1 MVTRMGENIES
12 ERNQLL
18 DVYQKLINNQADLAR
33 QLHVVLK
40 KLIFENRYTLHP
52 SMLDNIAQEET
63 ASFLAFLSNGDQPA
77 VFEHGQNRVDTGL
90 GNRTI
95 LALASELRKFCWDR
109 LPKIDL
115 QLLHAALSGVD
126 LYIASYIEGYMSKME
141 VQILRDQEQMR
152 LALSAALDRQRQ
164 ELHIKNQAI
173 HTYTHG
179 IMLTDLNSRIT
190 YVNPAFIEMWGY
202 DDVDQVL
209 QADNLQFWGTANFDE
224 FLKTL
229 HESAGRQIEL
239 KGVRK
244 DGSTFDAIISA
255 SFIKDEQ
262 SQPVGIMAFF
272 IDATERNQLET
283 QLQRAQKME
292 ALGTLAGG
300 VAHDLNNTL
309 SGLISYPEMLLLDL
323 PESSPL
329 RKPIQ
334 AIQSSGEKMAAI
346 VKDLLTL
353 ARRGVAA
360 TKVLNLNSIISNYL
374 LSPEYERLN
383 DLYPNIELQT
393 RLDPDLLN
401 IIGSAVHLSKT
412 VMNLVTN
419 AAESMPDG
427 GQIIITTENRYL
439 DRPIRGYDAVK
450 EGDYALLT
458 VSDCGVGIPSKDL
471 KRIFEPFYTKKI
483 MGRSGTGLGMAV
495 VWGTVKDHK
504 GYIDVLS
511 QEGLGSTFT
520 LYFPVSRKE
529 LPKKA
534 SPMVIEEYMGE
545 GESVL
550 VVDDVDE
557 QRNIAVMLLNRLG
570 YCVTAVSSGEE
581 AVEFMTHNDADLLV
595 LDMIME
601 PGIDGLETYKRILK
615 LKPNQ
620 KAIVVSGFSETER
633 VKAAQS
639 LGAGVYVR
647 KPYLMEKIGRAVRAE
662 LDTQSKRPV

>member
-1 MVTRMGENIES
+1 MKPKTVVMLMGKKNKS
-12 ERNQLL
+12 ELNQLL
-18 DVYQKLINNQADLAR
+18 GVYQKLINDQAELDR
-33 QLHVVLK
+33 QLYVLLK
-40 KLIFENRYTLHP
+40 ELVFENRYTLHP
-52 SMLDNIAQEET
+52 SMLDELAHEET
-63 ASFLAFLSNGDQPA
+63 ISFLSFLSSGDQHA
-77 VFEHGQNRVDTGL
+77 VFQHGQDRVNIGL
-90 GNRTI
+90 GDRTI
-95 LALASELRKFCWDR
+95 LALASQLRKFCWDR
-109 LPKIDL
+109 LHKQDL
-115 QLLHAALSGVD
+115 QLFHSALIGVD

-141 VQILRDQEQMR
+141 AQILEDQEQMR

-179 IMLTDLNSRIT
+179 IMLTDLDSKMT
-190 YVNPAFIEMWGY
+190 YVNPAFIKMWGY
-202 DDVDQVL
+202 DDFDQVL
-209 QADNLQFWGTANFDE
+209 EADTLQFWGTENFDE

-244 DGSTFDAIISA
+244 DGSAFDAIISA

-272 IDATERNQLET
+272 IDATERNQLEA
-283 QLQRAQKME
+283 QLQRAHKME

-323 PESSPL
+323 PEDSPL

-334 AIQSSGEKMAAI
+334 AICSSGRKMAAI

-353 ARRGVAA
+353 ARRGVAT

-374 LSPEYERLN
+374 LSPEFERLN
-383 DLYPNIELQT
+383 YLYPNIELQT
-393 RLDPDLLN
+393 RLDQDLLN
-401 IIGSAVHLSKT
+401 ILGSSVHLSKT
-412 VMNLVTN
+412 VMNLVIN

-427 GQIIITTENRYL
+427 GLIIITSKNRYL
-439 DRPIRGYDAVK
+439 DLPIRGYDDVK

-458 VSDCGVGIPSKDL
+458 VSDGGVGIPSKDL

-495 VWGTVKDHK
+495 VWGTVKDHN

-529 LPKKA
+529 LPKEA
-534 SPMVIEEYMGE
+534 PPMVIEDYMGK

-557 QRNIAVMLLNRLG
+557 QRNIAIMLLKRLG
-570 YCVTAVSSGEE
+570 YSVTAVPSGEE
-581 AVEFMTHNDADLLV
+581 AVEFMTNHGVDLLI
-595 LDMIME
+595 LDMIMD
-601 PGIDGLETYKRILK
+601 PGIDGLETYRRILK
-615 LKPNQ
+615 LNPNQ
-620 KAIVVSGFSETER
+620 KAIIVSGFSETER
-633 VKAAQS
+633 VKEAQT

-647 KPYLMEKIGRAVRAE
+647 KPYLMQKIGKAVRAE
-662 LDTQSKRPV
+662 LDN

>member
-1 MVTRMGENIES
+1 MEKKFES
-12 ERNQLL
+12 DLNQLRR
-18 DVYQKLINNQADLAR
+18 VYQELINDQADLDR
-33 QLHVVLK
+33 QLYVLLK
-40 KLIFENRYTLHP
+40 ELVFENHYTLHP
-52 SMLDNIAQEET
+52 SMLDKLAHEEST
-63 ASFLAFLSNGDQPA
+63 SFLSFLSSGDQHA
-77 VFEHGQNRVDTGL
+77 VFKHGQDRVNIGL
-90 GNRTI
+90 GVRTI
-95 LALASELRKFCWDR
+95 LALASQLRNSCWDR
-109 LPKIDL
+109 LHQKDL
-115 QLLHAALSGVD
+115 QLLRSALGGVD
-126 LYIASYIEGYMSKME
+126 LYFASYIEGYMSKME
-141 VQILRDQEQMR
+141 AQILRDQEQMR

-179 IMLTDLNSRIT
+179 IMLTDLNRKIT

-202 DDVDQVL
+202 DDFDQVL
-209 QADNLQFWGTANFDE
+209 EADPLQFWGTANFDE

-244 DGSTFDAIISA
+244 DGSAFDAIVSA

-262 SQPVGIMAFF
+262 SQPVGMMAFF
-272 IDATERNQLET
+272 IDATERNQLAA

-309 SGLISYPEMLLLDL
+309 SGLISYPEILLLDL
-323 PESSPL
+323 PADSPL

-334 AIQSSGEKMAAI
+334 AIHSSGRKMAAI

-360 TKVLNLNSIISNYL
+360 TKVLNLNGIISNYL
-374 LSPEYERLN
+374 LSPEFERIH
-383 DLYPNIELQT
+383 DLYPHIELQT
-393 RLDPDLLN
+393 RLDQDLLN
-401 IIGSAVHLSKT
+401 ILGSSVHLSKT

-427 GQIIITTENRYL
+427 GRIVITSKNRYL
-439 DRPIRGYDAVK
+439 DRPIRGYDDVK

-495 VWGTVKDHK
+495 VWGTVKDHN

-520 LYFPVSRKE
+520 LYFPVTRKE
-529 LPKKA
+529 LPKEA
-534 SPMVIEEYMGE
+534 PAMGIEDYMGN

-557 QRNIAVMLLNRLG
+557 QRHIALLLLKRLG
-570 YCVTAVSSGEE
+570 YTVTAVPSGEE
-581 AVEFMTHNDADLLV
+581 AVNFMTNHDVDLLV
-595 LDMIME
+595 LDMIMD
-601 PGIDGLETYKRILK
+601 PGIDGLETYRRILK
-615 LKPNQ
+615 LNPNQ
-620 KAIVVSGFSETER
+620 KAVIVSGFSETER
-633 VKAAQS
+633 VKEAQN

-647 KPYLMEKIGRAVRAE
+647 KPYLMEKIGRAVKAE
-662 LDTQSKRPV
+662 LEN

>member
-1 MVTRMGENIES
+1 MGENIES
-12 ERNQLL
+12 ELSQLPG
-18 DVYQKLINNQADLAR
+18 VYINLINNQADLAR
-33 QLHVVLK
+33 QLHILLK
-40 KLIFENRYTLHP
+40 KLVFENRYTLHP
-52 SMLDNIAQEET
+52 SMLDKIAHEE
-63 ASFLAFLSNGDQPA
+63 ADSFLAFLSSGDRPA
-77 VFEHGQNRVDTGL
+77 VFKHGQNRVDIGL

-109 LPKIDL
+109 LHKIDL
-115 QLLHAALSGVD
+115 QLLHSALSGVD
-126 LYIASYIEGYMSKME
+126 LYFASYIEGHMSKME
-141 VQILRDQEQMR
+141 TQILRDQEQMR
-152 LALSAALDRQRQ
+152 LALSAALNRQRQ

-244 DGSTFDAIISA
+244 DGSAFDAFISA

-272 IDATERNQLET
+272 IDATERNQLED

-329 RKPIQ
+329 RKPIR

-346 VKDLLTL
+346 VQDLLTL
-353 ARRGVAA
+353 ARRGVPA
-360 TKVLNLNSIISNYL
+360 TKVLNLNNIISNYL
-374 LSPEYERLN
+374 RSPEYERLN

-393 RLDPDLLN
+393 RLGPDLLN
-401 IIGSAVHLSKT
+401 IIGSAVHISKT

-427 GQIIITTENRYL
+427 GLIIITTENRYL

-450 EGDYALLT
+450 EGDYVLLT
-458 VSDCGVGIPSKDL
+458 VSDSGVGIPSKDF

-511 QEGLGSTFT
+511 EEGLGSTFT

-529 LPKKA
+529 LPQKA
-534 SPMVIEEYMGE
+534 SPMVIEDYMGE

-570 YCVTAVSSGEE
+570 YSVTAVSSGEE
-581 AVEFMTHNDADLLV
+581 AVELLTNHDADLLI

-615 LKPNQ
+615 SKPNQ
-620 KAIVVSGFSETER
+620 KAIVVSGFSETKR
-633 VKAAQS
+633 VKEAQS
-639 LGAGVYVR
+639 LGAGAYVR

-662 LDTQSKRPV
+662 LDAHSKRPR

>member
-1 MVTRMGENIES
+1 MGKKIES
-12 ERNQLL
+12 DLNQLL
-18 DVYQKLINNQADLAR
+18 GVYQKLINDQADLDR
-33 QLHVVLK
+33 QLYVLLK
-40 KLIFENRYTLHP
+40 ELVFENRYTLHP
-52 SMLDNIAQEET
+52 SMLGELAHEET
-63 ASFLAFLSNGDQPA
+63 NSFLSFLSSGDQHE
-77 VFEHGQNRVDTGL
+77 VFKHGQDRVNIGL
-90 GNRTI
+90 GDRTI
-95 LALASELRKFCWDR
+95 LALASQLRQFCWDR
-109 LPKIDL
+109 LHKQDL
-115 QLLHAALSGVD
+115 QLFHSALSGVD

-141 VQILRDQEQMR
+141 AQILRDQEQMR
-152 LALSAALDRQRQ
+152 LALSAALERQRQ

-179 IMLTDLNSRIT
+179 IMLTDLDSKIT
-190 YVNPAFIEMWGY
+190 YVNPAFIKMWGY
-202 DDVDQVL
+202 DDFDQVL
-209 QADNLQFWGTANFDE
+209 EANTLQFWGTENFDE

-244 DGSTFDAIISA
+244 DGSAFDAIISA

-272 IDATERNQLET
+272 IDVTERNQLEA
-283 QLQRAQKME
+283 QLQRAHKME

-323 PESSPL
+323 PEDSPL

-334 AIQSSGEKMAAI
+334 AILSSGRKMAAI

-353 ARRGVAA
+353 ARRGVAT
-360 TKVLNLNSIISNYL
+360 TKVLNLNRIISTYL
-374 LSPEYERLN
+374 LSPEFERLN

-393 RLDPDLLN
+393 RLDQDLLN
-401 IIGSAVHLSKT
+401 ILGSSVHLSKT
-412 VMNLVTN
+412 VMNLVIN

-427 GQIIITTENRYL
+427 GLIIITSKNRYL
-439 DRPIRGYDAVK
+439 DRPIRGYDDVK

-495 VWGTVKDHK
+495 VWGTVKDHN

-529 LPKKA
+529 LPKEA
-534 SPMVIEEYMGE
+534 PPMVIEDYMGK

-557 QRNIAVMLLNRLG
+557 QRNIALMLLKRLG
-570 YCVTAVSSGEE
+570 YSVTAVPSGEE
-581 AVEFMTHNDADLLV
+581 AVEFMTNHDVDLLI
-595 LDMIME
+595 LDMIMD
-601 PGIDGLETYKRILK
+601 PGIDGLETYRRILK
-615 LKPNQ
+615 LNPNQ
-620 KAIVVSGFSETER
+620 KAIIVSGFSETER
-633 VKAAQS
+633 VKEAQN

-647 KPYLMEKIGRAVRAE
+647 KPYLMEKIGKAVKAE
-662 LDTQSKRPV
+662 LDN

>member
-1 MVTRMGENIES
+1 
-12 ERNQLL
+12 
-18 DVYQKLINNQADLAR
+18 
-33 QLHVVLK
+33 
-40 KLIFENRYTLHP
+40 
-52 SMLDNIAQEET
+52 MLDKIAHEET
-63 ASFLAFLSNGDQPA
+63 DSFLAFLASGDQHG
-77 VFEHGQNRVDTGL
+77 VFKHGQNRVDIGL
-90 GNRTI
+90 GDRTI

-109 LPKIDL
+109 LHKKDL
-115 QLLHAALSGVD
+115 QLLHSALSGVD

-141 VQILRDQEQMR
+141 AQILRDQEQMR

-179 IMLTDLNSRIT
+179 IMLTDLNSKIT

-229 HESAGRQIEL
+229 HESAGRQIAL

-244 DGSTFDAIISA
+244 DGSGFDAIISA

-272 IDATERNQLET
+272 IDATERNQLEA

-329 RKPIQ
+329 RKPIR

-360 TKVLNLNSIISNYL
+360 TKVLNLNSVISNYL

-393 RLDPDLLN
+393 RLGPDLLN
-401 IIGSAVHLSKT
+401 IDRYS
-412 VMNLVTN
+412 
-419 AAESMPDG
+419 
-427 GQIIITTENRYL
+427 TT
-439 DRPIRGYDAVK
+439 
-450 EGDYALLT
+450 
-458 VSDCGVGIPSKDL
+458 
-471 KRIFEPFYTKKI
+471 
-483 MGRSGTGLGMAV
+483 
-495 VWGTVKDHK
+495 
-504 GYIDVLS
+504 
-511 QEGLGSTFT
+511 STT
-520 LYFPVSRKE
+520 TSLY
-529 LPKKA
+529 
-534 SPMVIEEYMGE
+534 
-545 GESVL
+545 
-550 VVDDVDE
+550 
-557 QRNIAVMLLNRLG
+557 
-570 YCVTAVSSGEE
+570 
-581 AVEFMTHNDADLLV
+581 
-595 LDMIME
+595 
-601 PGIDGLETYKRILK
+601 
-615 LKPNQ
+615 
-620 KAIVVSGFSETER
+620 
-633 VKAAQS
+633 
-639 LGAGVYVR
+639 GA
-647 KPYLMEKIGRAVRAE
+647 
-662 LDTQSKRPV
+662 

>member
-1 MVTRMGENIES
+1 MGENIES
-12 ERNQLL
+12 ELSQLPG
-18 DVYQKLINNQADLAR
+18 VYINLINNQADLAR
-33 QLHVVLK
+33 KLHILLK
-40 KLIFENRYTLHP
+40 KLVFENRYTLHP
-52 SMLDNIAQEET
+52 SMLDKIAHEE
-63 ASFLAFLSNGDQPA
+63 ADSFLAFLSSGDRPA
-77 VFEHGQNRVDTGL
+77 VFKHGQNRVDIGL

-109 LPKIDL
+109 LHKIDL
-115 QLLHAALSGVD
+115 QLLHSALSGVD
-126 LYIASYIEGYMSKME
+126 LYFASYIEGHMSKME
-141 VQILRDQEQMR
+141 TQILIDQEQMR
-152 LALSAALDRQRQ
+152 LALSAALNRQRQ

-229 HESAGRQIEL
+229 HESTGRQIEL

-244 DGSTFDAIISA
+244 DGSAFDAFISA

-272 IDATERNQLET
+272 IDATERNQLEA

-329 RKPIQ
+329 RKPIR

-346 VKDLLTL
+346 VQDLLTL
-353 ARRGVAA
+353 ARRGVPV

-374 LSPEYERLN
+374 RSPEYERLN

-393 RLDPDLLN
+393 RLGPDLLN
-401 IIGSAVHLSKT
+401 IIGSAVHISKT

-427 GQIIITTENRYL
+427 GLIIITTENRYL

-450 EGDYALLT
+450 EGDYVLLT
-458 VSDCGVGIPSKDL
+458 VSDSGVGITSKDF

-511 QEGLGSTFT
+511 EEGLGSTFT

-529 LPKKA
+529 LPQKA
-534 SPMVIEEYMGE
+534 SPMVIEDYMGE

-570 YCVTAVSSGEE
+570 YSVTAVSSGEE
-581 AVEFMTHNDADLLV
+581 AVELLTNHDADLLI
-595 LDMIME
+595 LDMIMD
-601 PGIDGLETYKRILK
+601 P
-615 LKPNQ
+615 
-620 KAIVVSGFSETER
+620 
-633 VKAAQS
+633 
-639 LGAGVYVR
+639 
-647 KPYLMEKIGRAVRAE
+647 
-662 LDTQSKRPV
+662 

>member
-1 MVTRMGENIES
+1 MGKKIES
-12 ERNQLL
+12 DLNQLL
-18 DVYQKLINNQADLAR
+18 PVYQKLINDQADLDR
-33 QLHVVLK
+33 QLCILLK
-40 KLIFENRYTLHP
+40 ELVFENRYTLHP
-52 SMLDNIAQEET
+52 SMLDQLAHEET
-63 ASFLAFLSNGDQPA
+63 NCFLSFLSRGDQHE
-77 VFEHGQNRVDTGL
+77 VFKHGQDRVNIGL
-90 GNRTI
+90 GDRTI
-95 LALASELRKFCWDR
+95 LALASQLREFCWDR
-109 LPKIDL
+109 LHQKDL
-115 QLLHAALSGVD
+115 QLLHSALRGVD
-126 LYIASYIEGYMSKME
+126 WYIASYIEGYRSKME
-141 VQILRDQEQMR
+141 AQILSDQEQMR

-179 IMLTDLNSRIT
+179 IMLTDLDSKIT

-202 DDVDQVL
+202 EDFDQVL
-209 QADNLQFWGTANFDE
+209 QADTLQFWGTANFDE

-239 KGVRK
+239 KGGRK
-244 DGSTFDAIISA
+244 DGSAFDAIISA

-272 IDATERNQLET
+272 IDVTERNQLEA

-309 SGLISYPEMLLLDL
+309 SGLISYPEILLLDL
-323 PESSPL
+323 AEDSPL

-334 AIQSSGEKMAAI
+334 AIHSSARKMAAI

-353 ARRGVAA
+353 ARRGVAT
-360 TKVLNLNSIISNYL
+360 TKVLNLNRIISTYL
-374 LSPEYERLN
+374 QSPEFERLN

-393 RLDPDLLN
+393 RFDPDLLN
-401 IIGSAVHLSKT
+401 ILGSSVHLSKT
-412 VMNLVTN
+412 IMNLVIN

-427 GQIIITTENRYL
+427 GLIIITSKNRYL
-439 DRPIRGYDAVK
+439 DRPIRGYDDVK

-495 VWGTVKDHK
+495 VWGTVKDHN

-511 QEGLGSTFT
+511 NEGLGSTFT

-529 LPKKA
+529 LPKEEP
-534 SPMVIEEYMGE
+534 PMVIEDYMGK

-557 QRNIAVMLLNRLG
+557 QRQIAIMLLKRLG
-570 YCVTAVSSGEE
+570 YSVTAVPSGEE
-581 AVEFMTHNDADLLV
+581 AVKFMTNHDVDLLI
-595 LDMIME
+595 LDMIMD
-601 PGIDGLETYKRILK
+601 PGIDGLETYRRILK

-620 KAIVVSGFSETER
+620 KAIIVSGFSETER
-633 VKAAQS
+633 VKEAQN

-647 KPYLMEKIGRAVRAE
+647 KPYLMEKIGRAVKAE
-662 LDTQSKRPV
+662 LDN

>member
-1 MVTRMGENIES
+1 MGENFES
-12 ERNQLL
+12 ELNQLPG
-18 DVYQKLINNQADLAR
+18 VYQQLINNQADLAR
-33 QLHVVLK
+33 QLHVLLK
-40 KLIFENRYTLHP
+40 KLVFENRYTLHP
-52 SMLDNIAQEET
+52 SMLDKIAHEET
-63 ASFLAFLSNGDQPA
+63 DSFFAFLSSGDQPA
-77 VFEHGQNRVDTGL
+77 VFKHGQNRVDIGL
-90 GNRTI
+90 GDRTI
-95 LALASELRKFCWDR
+95 LALASELRKFCLDR
-109 LPKIDL
+109 LHKIDL
-115 QLLHAALSGVD
+115 HLLHAALSGVD
-126 LYIASYIEGYMSKME
+126 LYIAAYIEGYMSKME
-141 VQILRDQEQMR
+141 TQILQDQEQMR
-152 LALSAALDRQRQ
+152 LALSAALDQQRQ

-179 IMLTDLNSRIT
+179 IMLTDLNSKIT

-202 DDVDQVL
+202 DDFDQVL
-209 QADNLQFWGTANFDE
+209 EADTLQFWGTANLDE
-224 FLKTL
+224 FLRTL

-239 KGVRK
+239 KGARK

-272 IDATERNQLET
+272 IDTTERNQLEA

-323 PESSPL
+323 PGDSPL
-329 RKPIQ
+329 RQPIQ
-334 AIQSSGEKMAAI
+334 AIQWSGQKMAAI

-360 TKVLNLNSIISNYL
+360 TKILNLNHTISNYL
-374 LSPEYERLN
+374 RSPEFERLN
-383 DLYPNIELQT
+383 DLYSNIEVQI

-401 IIGSAVHLSKT
+401 ILGSSVHLSKT

-427 GQIIITTENRYL
+427 GLIFITSENRYL
-439 DRPIRGYDAVK
+439 DRPIRGYDEVK

-458 VSDCGVGIPSKDL
+458 VSDCGVGIPSEDL

-504 GYIDVLS
+504 GYIDVGS

-520 LYFPVSRKE
+520 LYFPVTRKD
-529 LPKKA
+529 LPKKLA
-534 SPMVIEEYMGE
+534 PMVIEDYMSK

-550 VVDDVDE
+550 VVDDIDE
-557 QRNIAVMLLNRLG
+557 QRNIAIMLLTRLG
-570 YCVTAVSSGEE
+570 YSVTAVSSGEE
-581 AVEFMTHNDADLLV
+581 AVKFMTNHEVDLLI
-595 LDMIME
+595 LDMIMDH
-601 PGIDGLETYKRILK
+601 GIDGLETYRRILK
-615 LKPNQ
+615 LNPNQ

-633 VKAAQS
+633 VKEAQN

-647 KPYLMEKIGRAVRAE
+647 KPYLMEKIGKAVRAE
-662 LDTQSKRPV
+662 LDN

>member
-1 MVTRMGENIES
+1 MGETIES
-12 ERNQLL
+12 ELRQLPA
-18 DVYQKLINNQADLAR
+18 VYQKLMGHHADLTR
-33 QLHVVLK
+33 QLNVLLK
-40 KLIFENRYTLHP
+40 KLVFENRYTLHP
-52 SMLDNIAQEET
+52 RMLDKVAREE
-63 ASFLAFLSNGDQPA
+63 AEAFLKFLSDGDRDA
-77 VFEHGQNRVDTGL
+77 VVAHGQNRVEIGL
-90 GNRTI
+90 SERTI
-95 LALASELRKFCWDR
+95 LALASELRTFCWAR
-109 LPKIDL
+109 LHQIDL
-115 QLLHAALSGVD
+115 QLLHAALRGVD
-126 LYIASYIEGYMSKME
+126 LYIASYVERYMSKLESM
-141 VQILRDQEQMR
+141 ILEDQEQMR

-179 IMLTDLNSRIT
+179 IMLTDLDSKIT

-202 DDVDQVL
+202 DDSNQVM
-209 QADNLQFWGTANFDE
+209 QADNLQFWGTEDVDD

-229 HESAGRQIEL
+229 HETAGRQIEL

-244 DGSTFDAIISA
+244 DGSPFDAIISA

-272 IDATERNQLET
+272 IDATERNQLEA

-360 TKVLNLNSIISNYL
+360 TKVLNLNNIIYSYL
-374 LSPEYERLN
+374 QSPEFERLH
-383 DLYPNIELQT
+383 DLYPNIEIQT
-393 RLDPDLLN
+393 RLGPDLLN
-401 IIGSAVHLSKT
+401 IMGSAVHLSKT
-412 VMNLVTN
+412 IMNLVTN
-419 AAESMPDG
+419 AAESMPEG
-427 GQIIITTENRYL
+427 GPVIITTENRYL

-450 EGDYALLT
+450 EGDYVLLT
-458 VSDCGVGIPSKDL
+458 VSDGGVGISSKDL

-495 VWGTVKDHK
+495 VWGTVKDHN

-511 QEGLGSTFT
+511 EEGLGSTFT

-529 LPKKA
+529 LPQKA
-534 SPMVIEEYMGE
+534 SPSVIEDYMGS
-545 GESVL
+545 GESIL
-550 VVDDVDE
+550 VVDDVEE

-570 YCVTAVSSGEE
+570 YSVTAVSSGEE
-581 AVEFMTHNDADLLV
+581 AVEFMNRQDADLLI

-615 LKPNQ
+615 IKPNQ
-620 KAIVVSGFSETER
+620 KAIIVSGFSETER
-633 VKAAQS
+633 VKEAQS
-639 LGAGVYVR
+639 LGAGIYVR

-662 LDTQSKRPV
+662 LKAFH

>member
-1 MVTRMGENIES
+1 
-12 ERNQLL
+12 
-18 DVYQKLINNQADLAR
+18 
-33 QLHVVLK
+33 
-40 KLIFENRYTLHP
+40 
-52 SMLDNIAQEET
+52 
-63 ASFLAFLSNGDQPA
+63 
-77 VFEHGQNRVDTGL
+77 
-90 GNRTI
+90 
-95 LALASELRKFCWDR
+95 
-109 LPKIDL
+109 
-115 QLLHAALSGVD
+115 
-126 LYIASYIEGYMSKME
+126 
-141 VQILRDQEQMR
+141 
-152 LALSAALDRQRQ
+152 
-164 ELHIKNQAI
+164 
-173 HTYTHG
+173 
-179 IMLTDLNSRIT
+179 
-190 YVNPAFIEMWGY
+190 
-202 DDVDQVL
+202 
-209 QADNLQFWGTANFDE
+209 
-224 FLKTL
+224 
-229 HESAGRQIEL
+229 
-239 KGVRK
+239 
-244 DGSTFDAIISA
+244 
-255 SFIKDEQ
+255 
-262 SQPVGIMAFF
+262 MAFF
-272 IDATERNQLET
+272 IDATERNQLEA

-292 ALGTLAGG
+292 ALGTLDGG

-334 AIQSSGEKMAAI
+334 AIQASGEKMAAI

-374 LSPEYERLN
+374 LSPEYERLIEF
-383 DLYPNIELQT
+383 YPNIELRT
-393 RLDPDLLN
+393 RLAPDLLN

-419 AAESMPDG
+419 AAESMPEG
-427 GQIIITTENRYL
+427 GQIMITTENRYL

-450 EGDYALLT
+450 EGDYVLLT

-534 SPMVIEEYMGE
+534 SPSIIEDYMGA

-581 AVEFMTHNDADLLV
+581 AVEFMADHDADLLI

-615 LKPNQ
+615 LKPDQ

-633 VKAAQS
+633 VKKAQM
-639 LGAGVYVR
+639 LGAGAYVR
-647 KPYLMEKIGRAVRAE
+647 KPYLMEKIGRAIRAE
-662 LDTQSKRPV
+662 LDAPFSKKSG

>member
-1 MVTRMGENIES
+1 MGEIIES
-12 ERNQLL
+12 EVGQLPA
-18 DVYQKLINNQADLAR
+18 VYQILVDNKADLAR
-33 QLHVVLK
+33 QLHVLLK
-40 KLIFENRYTLHP
+40 KLAFENRYTLHP
-52 SMLDNIAQEET
+52 SMLEKMAHEE
-63 ASFLAFLSNGDQPA
+63 ADSFLAFLSSGDRAA
-77 VFEHGQNRVDTGL
+77 VLRYGQNSVDIGL
-90 GNRTI
+90 GDRTI
-95 LALASELRKFCWDR
+95 LALSSELRKFCWDR
-109 LPKIDL
+109 LHEIDL
-115 QLLHAALSGVD
+115 QLLHSALSGVD
-126 LYIASYIEGYMSKME
+126 WYIGAYIEGYMSKME
-141 VQILRDQEQMR
+141 AQILKDQEQMR

-179 IMLTDLNSRIT
+179 IMLTDLNSKIT

-202 DDVDQVL
+202 EDSDQVL
-209 QADNLQFWGTANFDE
+209 QADNLQFWGTANFDD

-229 HESAGRQIEL
+229 HESAGKQIEL

-244 DGSTFDAIISA
+244 DGSAFDAIISA

-272 IDATERNQLET
+272 IDATERNQLEA

-329 RKPIQ
+329 RRPIQ

-360 TKVLNLNSIISNYL
+360 TKVLNLNNIISNYL
-374 LSPEYERLN
+374 RSPEFERLN
-383 DLYPNIELQT
+383 DLYPNIEIQT
-393 RLDPDLLN
+393 RLGPDLLN

-412 VMNLVTN
+412 IMNLVTN
-419 AAESMPDG
+419 AAESMPEG
-427 GQIIITTENRYL
+427 GPIIITTENRYL

-450 EGDYALLT
+450 EGDYVLLT

-504 GYIDVLS
+504 GYIDVFS
-511 QEGLGSTFT
+511 EEDLGSTFT

-534 SPMVIEEYMGE
+534 SPAIIEDYMGA
-545 GESVL
+545 GESIL

-570 YCVTAVSSGEE
+570 YSVTAVASGEE
-581 AVEFMTHNDADLLV
+581 AVDFMSQHEADLLI

-615 LKPNQ
+615 IKPGQ
-620 KAIVVSGFSETER
+620 KAVIVSGFSETER
-633 VKAAQS
+633 VKEAQS

-662 LDTQSKRPV
+662 LGAPLLKRSG